1 MTFPAPCP
9 IAPTLTTCYN
19 HPKPFVVIPPHT
31 TTAHTSDKFSY
42 GDLSSPVL
50 MPPTAPILP
59 PLLLIGRFEGPLDLL
74 LHLVRQGKM
83 DIFDLPIA
91 VLCDQY
97 IQYLNAM
104 EELDLSVAGEF
115 IVMAATLLEIKSRL
129 LLPAPPKPDP
139 PETGLAEDPRAALVR
154 QLLDYS
160 RFQALSETLR
170 ECEGET
176 RKLYFRGRIELS
188 GEYRQPPRFGE
199 LSAEALLRTLERMLA
214 EVGAGERQITSVRR
228 QKITL
233 RMKMRE
239 LLTAAERAGD
249 GGTTLEALLPA
260 PPFALLDVVLLF
272 LALLELLKGGSIQ
285 AHQDEF
291 CGEIRIRHI
300 EPVADDG
307 TNIAEMVTDDADNG

>member
-1 MTFPAPCP
+1 MPRNNVATFYP
-9 IAPTLTTCYN
+9 TCYN
-19 HPKPFVVIPPHT
+19 PAKPSYVVTPSS
-31 TTAHTSDKFSY
+31 TANSHISEPSAY

-50 MPPTAPILP
+50 MPPTLPIFP
-59 PLLLIGRFEGPLDLL
+59 PQLQIGKFEGPLDLL
-74 LHLVRQGKM
+74 LHLVRQGRM

-104 EELDLSVAGEF
+104 EEFDLSIAGEF

-139 PETGLAEDPRAALVR
+139 PESVSPEDPRAALVR

-160 RFQALSETLR
+160 RFQNLAETLR
-170 ECEGET
+170 EYEGET
-176 RKLYFRGRIELS
+176 RKLYFRNRIELS
-188 GEYRQPPRFGE
+188 GEYRVPPKFGE
-199 LSAEALLRTLERMLA
+199 LSADALLRTLERMLS

-239 LLTAAERAGD
+239 VLTAAERAGNE
-249 GGTTLEALLPA
+249 GITLESLLPVA
-260 PPFALLDVVLLF
+260 PFVLLDIVLLF
-272 LALLELLKGGSIQ
+272 LALLELLKGGRVQ
-285 AHQDEF
+285 AYQDVF
-291 CGEIRIRHI
+291 CGEIRIQI
-300 EPVADDG
+300 VPQDLDDG
-307 TNIAEMVTDDADNG
+307 TDIAELGSDHAENG

>member
-1 MTFPAPCP
+1 MT
-9 IAPTLTTCYN
+9 PTFTTN
-19 HPKPFVVIPPHT
+19 PHKPENV
-31 TTAHTSDKFSY
+31 SY

-50 MPPTAPILP
+50 MPPSMPIFP
-59 PLLLIGRFEGPLDLL
+59 PQLHIGRFEGPLDLL
-74 LHLVRQGKM
+74 LHLVRQGRM

-104 EELDLSVAGEF
+104 EEFDQSIAGEF

-129 LLPAPPKPDP
+129 LLPAPPKPEP
-139 PETGLAEDPRAALVR
+139 PETAPPDDPRAALVR

-170 ECEGET
+170 DCEGET
-176 RKLYFRGRIELS
+176 RKLYFRNRVELS
-188 GEYRQPPRFGE
+188 GEYRVPPKFGE
-199 LSAEALLRTLERMLA
+199 LSAEALLRTLERMLG

-239 LLTAAERAGD
+239 LLTAAERAGAD
-249 GGTTLEALLPA
+249 GVTLESLLPTA
-260 PPFALLDVVLLF
+260 PFALLDIVLLF
-272 LALLELLKGGSIQ
+272 LALLELLKGGSVQ
-285 AHQDEF
+285 AFQDQF
-291 CGEIRIRHI
+291 CGEIRIHH
-300 EPVADDG
+300 VAEQETDG
-307 TNIAEMVTDDADNG
+307 TDIAGTVSDDADHG